1 MDPLAISILA
11 RTRFLAVIGH
21 SGLVQTK
28 QSTCF
33 GSVTIDSMRSSTIL
47 FLGVLTA
54 CTPDEP
60 RAVDSQGWLK
70 IQEFGSAVE
79 IPRDGALRLEYGVTG
94 GAAVFDADGDGDLDI
109 LFTGTGPDSPTRL
122 WRQTNPLDFVDATE
136 GAGFDS
142 TFFGIGATAGDVDGD
157 GDVDA
162 LVTGRLGCQLYL
174 NTGSGTF
181 EQSTNFLASKC
192 SSSATFVDYD
202 LDGDLDL
209 FVCRYADI
217 SLNPDKECRDPAGR
231 LELCGPTAHPA
242 LHDLLLNNDGTGTF
256 TDVSA
261 QHGLDRVAAAGLGV
275 VVDDFTGDDLLDLYV
290 ANDGYENHLWVMG
303 EDGFFTEQAAQRGL
317 ALNLMGETEAGMGVV
332 SLDVDGD
339 MAPDLYCTHLA
350 AESNTL
356 YIGKNNAFLDSTA
369 PLGLGVASMP
379 RTGFGVVARDFN
391 RDGHEDLLVGNGR
404 VTRGSTVV
412 LPELEDPWNGMAEPN
427 DLYFRSGRGFA
438 LAPVDPVLSEVGL
451 TRAVVAGDFDR
462 QGQLEVLIVNVE
474 TPSILVTPPKTTA
487 RELFVE
493 AVDQSGHPVLHA
505 LVLCQTGEKIQR
517 RRQGISDGYASA
529 QPPEVHF
536 GLGTSQSAAE
546 LTVLWPDGSRDN
558 FQVEPDITR
567 FQAQK
572 GSGR

>member
-1 MDPLAISILA
+1 M
-11 RTRFLAVIGH
+11 
-21 SGLVQTK
+21 
-28 QSTCF
+28 
-33 GSVTIDSMRSSTIL
+33 IL
-47 FLGVLTA
+47 FLGFLNA
-54 CTPDEP
+54 CAPDEP
-60 RAVDSQGWLK
+60 DSVDSQGWRK
-70 IQEFGSAVE
+70 IQEFGAAVE
-79 IPRDGALRLEYGVTG
+79 IPRDGALRLEYSVTG

-109 LFTGTGPDSPTRL
+109 LLTGTGPKSPTTL
-122 WRQTNPLDFVDATE
+122 WRQTNRLEFVDASE
-136 GAGFDS
+136 GAGFDAS
-142 TFFGIGATAGDVDGD
+142 FFGIGATAGDIDGD
-157 GDVDA
+157 GDVDV
-162 LVTGRLGCQLYL
+162 LMTGRLGCQLYR
-174 NTGSGTF
+174 NNGTGIF
-181 EQSTNFLASKC
+181 EPSTDFLAPKC
-192 SSSATFVDYD
+192 SSSATFLDYD

-275 VVDDFTGDDLLDLYV
+275 VVDDFTGDDLLDVYI

-303 EDGFFTEQAAQRGL
+303 KDGLFTEQAAQRGL

-339 MAPDLYCTHLA
+339 LAPDLYCTHLA

-356 YIGKNNAFLDSTA
+356 YIGKNNAFLDATA
-369 PLGLGVASMP
+369 PLGLGVPSMP

-391 RDGHEDLLVGNGR
+391 RDGREDLLVGNGR
-404 VTRGSTVV
+404 VTRGPEVV
-412 LPELEDPWNGMAEPN
+412 LPSLGDPWNGMAEPN
-427 DLYFRSGRGFA
+427 DLYLRSGSGFE
-438 LAPVDPVLSEVGL
+438 LAPKDPVLSEVGL

-474 TPSILVTPPKTTA
+474 TPSILVAPPKSDA

-493 AVDQSGHPVLHA
+493 AVDQAGHPVLHA
-505 LVLCQTGEKIQR
+505 LIFCQTGERIQR

-536 GLGTSQSAAE
+536 GLAASQAPAE
-546 LTVLWPDGSRDN
+546 LTVQWPDGTQDV
-558 FQVEPDITR
+558 FQVEPRTTR

>member
-1 MDPLAISILA
+1 M
-11 RTRFLAVIGH
+11 AVIGH
-21 SGLVQTK
+21 SEPVQTG

-47 FLGVLTA
+47 LLGFLTA
-54 CTPDEP
+54 CAPDEP
-60 RAVDSQGWLK
+60 RAVDSPGWLK
-70 IQEFGSAVE
+70 IQEFGPAVE

-109 LFTGTGPDSPTRL
+109 LFTGTGPESPTRL
-122 WRQTNPLDFVDATE
+122 WRQTNRLEFVDATE
-136 GAGFDS
+136 GAGFDD
-142 TFFGIGATAGDVDGD
+142 TFFGIGATAGDIDGD
-157 GDVDA
+157 GDVDV
-162 LVTGRLGCQLYL
+162 LLTGRSGCQLYK
-174 NTGSGTF
+174 NDGTGSF
-181 EQSTNFLASKC
+181 EQSTQFLAPKC
-192 SSSATFVDYD
+192 SSSATLVDFD

-242 LHDLLLNNDGTGTF
+242 LHDLLLSNDGTGTF
-256 TDVSA
+256 TDVSV

-275 VVDDFTGDDLLDLYV
+275 VVDDFTGDDRLDLYV

-391 RDGHEDLLVGNGR
+391 RDGYEDLLVGNGR

-427 DLYFRSGRGFA
+427 DLYFRSERGFE
-438 LAPVDPVLSEVGL
+438 LAPVDSVLSEVGL

-493 AVDQSGHPVLHA
+493 AVDDSGHPVLHA
-505 LVLCQTGEKIQR
+505 LVLCQTGDKMQR

-536 GLGTSQSAAE
+536 GLGSSQSPAE
-546 LTVLWPDGSRDN
+546 LTVQWPDGSQDT

>member
-1 MDPLAISILA
+1 M
-11 RTRFLAVIGH
+11 AVIGH
-21 SGLVQTK
+21 SEPVQTE

-47 FLGVLTA
+47 FLGFLTA
-54 CTPDEP
+54 CAPDEP
-60 RAVDSQGWLK
+60 RAVDSPGWLK
-70 IQEFGSAVE
+70 IQEFGPAVE

-109 LFTGTGPDSPTRL
+109 LFTGTGPESPTRL
-122 WRQTNPLDFVDATE
+122 WRQTDRLEFVDDTE
-136 GAGFDS
+136 SAGFDA
-142 TFFGIGATAGDVDGD
+142 TFFGIGATAGDIDGD
-157 GDVDA
+157 GDIDV
-162 LVTGRLGCQLYL
+162 LLTGRMGCQLYR
-174 NTGSGTF
+174 NDGTGRF
-181 EQSTNFLASKC
+181 EQSTQFLAQKC
-192 SSSATFVDYD
+192 SSSATFLDYD

-256 TDVSA
+256 IDVSP
-261 QHGLDRVAAAGLGV
+261 QHGLDRMAAAGLGV

-332 SLDVDGD
+332 SFDVDGD
-339 MAPDLYCTHLA
+339 LAPDLYCTHLA

-356 YIGKNNAFLDSTA
+356 YVGKNNAFLDSTA

-427 DLYFRSGRGFA
+427 DLYFRSERGFE
-438 LAPVDPVLSEVGL
+438 LAPVDSVLSEVGL

-474 TPSILVTPPKTTA
+474 TPSILVTPPSTTA

-493 AVDQSGHPVLHA
+493 AVDDSGHPVLHA
-505 LVLCQTGEKIQR
+505 LVLCQTGDKMQR

-536 GLGTSQSAAE
+536 GLGSSQSPAE
-546 LTVLWPDGSRDN
+546 LTVQWPDGSQDT

>member
-1 MDPLAISILA
+1 M
-11 RTRFLAVIGH
+11 
-21 SGLVQTK
+21 
-28 QSTCF
+28 
-33 GSVTIDSMRSSTIL
+33 IL
-47 FLGVLTA
+47 FLGFLTGCA
-54 CTPDEP
+54 PDEP
-60 RAVDSQGWLK
+60 SSVDSKGWRK
-70 IQEFGSAVE
+70 IQKFGPAVS
-79 IPRDGALRLEYGVTG
+79 IPRDGALRLEYGVAG

-109 LFTGTGPDSPTRL
+109 LFTGTGPESPTRL
-122 WRQTNPLDFVDATE
+122 WRQTNSLEFVDVTE
-136 GAGFDS
+136 GAGFDT

-157 GDVDA
+157 GDIDV
-162 LVTGRLGCQLYL
+162 LITGRLGSQLYR
-174 NTGSGTF
+174 NNGVGIF
-181 EQSTNFLASKC
+181 EQFTNFLAPKC

-202 LDGDLDL
+202 VDGDLDL

-231 LELCGPTAHPA
+231 LELCGPTAHPP
-242 LHDLLLNNDGTGTF
+242 LHDLLLKNDGAGNF
-256 TDVSA
+256 TDVSS

-275 VVDDFTGDDLLDLYV
+275 VVDDFTGDELLDLYV

-303 EDGFFTEQAAQRGL
+303 KDGLFREQAAQRGL

-356 YIGKNNAFLDSTA
+356 YIGKNSAFLDSTA

-404 VTRGSTVV
+404 VTRGATVV
-412 LPELEDPWNGMAEPN
+412 LPELEEPWNGMAEPN
-427 DLYFRSGRGFA
+427 DLYFRSGRGFE
-438 LAPVDPVLSEVGL
+438 LAPMDPVLSEVGL

-493 AVDQSGHPVLHA
+493 AVDQSGNPVLHA
-505 LVLCQTGEKIQR
+505 LVLCQTGDKIQR
-517 RRQGISDGYASA
+517 RRQGVSDGYASA
-529 QPPEVHF
+529 QHPEVHF
-536 GLGTSQSAAE
+536 GLGQSQAAAE
-546 LTVLWPDGSRDN
+546 LTVRWPDGSRDTFRVN
-558 FQVEPDITR
+558 PETTR
-567 FQAQK
+567 FQAKK

>member
-1 MDPLAISILA
+1 
-11 RTRFLAVIGH
+11 
-21 SGLVQTK
+21 
-28 QSTCF
+28 
-33 GSVTIDSMRSSTIL
+33 MRSSTIL
-47 FLGVLTA
+47 LLGFLTA
-54 CTPDEP
+54 CAPDEP
-60 RAVDSQGWLK
+60 RAVDSPGWLK
-70 IQEFGSAVE
+70 IQEFGPAVE

-109 LFTGTGPDSPTRL
+109 LFTGTGPESPTRL
-122 WRQTNPLDFVDATE
+122 WRQTNRLEFVDATE
-136 GAGFDS
+136 GAGFDA
-142 TFFGIGATAGDVDGD
+142 TFFGIGATAGDIDGD
-157 GDVDA
+157 GDVDV
-162 LVTGRLGCQLYL
+162 LLTGRSGCHLYR
-174 NTGSGTF
+174 NDGTGSF
-181 EQSTNFLASKC
+181 EQSTQFLAPKC

-242 LHDLLLNNDGTGTF
+242 LHDLLLSNDGTGTF
-256 TDVSA
+256 TDISA

-332 SLDVDGD
+332 SFDVDGD
-339 MAPDLYCTHLA
+339 LAPDLYCTHLA

-356 YIGKNNAFLDSTA
+356 YVGKNNAFLDSTA

-427 DLYFRSGRGFA
+427 DLYFRSERGFE
-438 LAPVDPVLSEVGL
+438 LAPVDSVLSEVGL

-474 TPSILVTPPKTTA
+474 TPSILVTPPPTTA

-493 AVDQSGHPVLHA
+493 AVDDSGHPVLHA
-505 LVLCQTGEKIQR
+505 LVLCQTGDKMQR

-536 GLGTSQSAAE
+536 GLGSSQSPAE
-546 LTVLWPDGSRDN
+546 LTVQWPDGSQDTFR
-558 FQVEPDITR
+558 VEPDITR

>member
-1 MDPLAISILA
+1 M
-11 RTRFLAVIGH
+11 
-21 SGLVQTK
+21 
-28 QSTCF
+28 
-33 GSVTIDSMRSSTIL
+33 IL
-47 FLGVLTA
+47 FLGFLNA
-54 CTPDEP
+54 CAPDEP
-60 RAVDSQGWLK
+60 DSVDSQGWRK
-70 IQEFGSAVE
+70 VQEFGAAVE
-79 IPRDGALRLEYGVTG
+79 IPRDGALRLEYSVTG

-109 LFTGTGPDSPTRL
+109 LLTGTGPKSPTTL
-122 WRQTNPLDFVDATE
+122 WRQTNRLEFVDASE
-136 GAGFDS
+136 GAGFDAS
-142 TFFGIGATAGDVDGD
+142 FFGIGATAGDIDGD
-157 GDVDA
+157 GDVDV
-162 LVTGRLGCQLYL
+162 LMTGRLGCQLYR
-174 NTGSGTF
+174 NNGAGIF
-181 EQSTNFLASKC
+181 EPSTDFLAPKC
-192 SSSATFVDYD
+192 SSSATFLDYD

-217 SLNPDKECRDPAGR
+217 SLNPDKECRDSAGR

-275 VVDDFTGDDLLDLYV
+275 VVDDFTGDDLLDVYI

-303 EDGFFTEQAAQRGL
+303 KDGLFTEQAAQRGL

-339 MAPDLYCTHLA
+339 LAPDLYCTHLA

-356 YIGKNNAFLDSTA
+356 YIGKNNAFLDATA
-369 PLGLGVASMP
+369 PLGLGVPSMP

-391 RDGHEDLLVGNGR
+391 RDGREDLLVGNGR
-404 VTRGSTVV
+404 VTRGPEVV
-412 LPELEDPWNGMAEPN
+412 LPSLGDPWNGMAEPN
-427 DLYFRSGRGFA
+427 DLYLRSGSGFE
-438 LAPVDPVLSEVGL
+438 LAPKDPVLSEVGL

-474 TPSILVTPPKTTA
+474 TPSILVTPPKSDA

-493 AVDQSGHPVLHA
+493 AVDQAGHPVLHA
-505 LVLCQTGEKIQR
+505 LIFCQTGERIQR

-536 GLGTSQSAAE
+536 GLAASQAPAE
-546 LTVLWPDGSRDN
+546 LTVQWPDGTQDV
-558 FQVEPDITR
+558 FQVEPRTTR

>member
-1 MDPLAISILA
+1 M
-11 RTRFLAVIGH
+11 AVIGH
-21 SGLVQTK
+21 SEPVQTG

-47 FLGVLTA
+47 FLGFLTA
-54 CTPDEP
+54 CAPDEP
-60 RAVDSQGWLK
+60 RAVDSPGWLK
-70 IQEFGSAVE
+70 IQEFGPAVE

-109 LFTGTGPDSPTRL
+109 LFTGTGPESPTRL
-122 WRQTNPLDFVDATE
+122 WRQTNRLEFVDATE
-136 GAGFDS
+136 GAGFDA
-142 TFFGIGATAGDVDGD
+142 TFFGIGATAGDIDGD
-157 GDVDA
+157 GDVDV
-162 LVTGRLGCQLYL
+162 LLTGRSGCHLYR
-174 NTGSGTF
+174 NDGTGSF
-181 EQSTNFLASKC
+181 EQSTQFLAPKC

-242 LHDLLLNNDGTGTF
+242 LHDLLLSNDGTGTF
-256 TDVSA
+256 TDISA

-332 SLDVDGD
+332 SFDVDGD
-339 MAPDLYCTHLA
+339 LAPDLYCTHLA

-356 YIGKNNAFLDSTA
+356 YVGKNNAFLDSTA

-391 RDGHEDLLVGNGR
+391 RDGYEDLLVGNGR

-427 DLYFRSGRGFA
+427 DLYFRSERGFE
-438 LAPVDPVLSEVGL
+438 LAPVDSVLSEVGL

-474 TPSILVTPPKTTA
+474 TPSILVTPPPTTA

-493 AVDQSGHPVLHA
+493 AVDDSGHPVLHA
-505 LVLCQTGEKIQR
+505 LVLCQTGDKMQR

-536 GLGTSQSAAE
+536 GLGSSQSPVE
-546 LTVLWPDGSRDN
+546 LTVQWPDGSQDTFR
-558 FQVEPDITR
+558 VEPDITR